1 MNLRHLIFFREL
13 ARTQHMAKAAENLD
27 ISQPSLSY
35 AIKKLENELGVPL
48 FEPEGRNI
56 RLTPLGKTYLN
67 YIDKSLK
74 TLNDGN
80 TLIKELINPEKGHV
94 SLGFTYTLGQRLVPE
109 LLTAFK
115 KDDINQ
121 KISFSL
127 GQSYSAHLLQDLA
140 DEKYDIVLSSHVNKL
155 GDQNLNQLFLFH
167 PIVQQEIKLAL
178 PINHPLAQK
187 KHVLLEN
194 LDEYLMIIFSQNS
207 GLRPLIDRILSQKH
221 IKPKITYQIEED
233 HTIAGFVKY
242 GLGIALIPN
251 LPQLDTTKITLKAIE
266 DNDLKH
272 DLFLVTKRD
281 HFLTPSVQHF
291 EKFVQKYCK
300 TNFTDKNLSI

>member
-94 SLGFTYTLGQRLVPE
+94 NLGFTYTLGQ
-109 LLTAFK
+109 
-115 KDDINQ
+115 
-121 KISFSL
+121 
-127 GQSYSAHLLQDLA
+127 
-140 DEKYDIVLSSHVNKL
+140 
-155 GDQNLNQLFLFH
+155 
-167 PIVQQEIKLAL
+167 
-178 PINHPLAQK
+178 
-187 KHVLLEN
+187 
-194 LDEYLMIIFSQNS
+194 
-207 GLRPLIDRILSQKH
+207 
-221 IKPKITYQIEED
+221 
-233 HTIAGFVKY
+233 
-242 GLGIALIPN
+242 
-251 LPQLDTTKITLKAIE
+251 
-266 DNDLKH
+266 
-272 DLFLVTKRD
+272 
-281 HFLTPSVQHF
+281 
-291 EKFVQKYCK
+291 
-300 TNFTDKNLSI
+300 